1 MIVLARAVPAWSST
15 VWNGPGASS
24 ASATT
29 RPTTGWFIC
38 ATPSRG
44 RPSSARWARA
54 RAILDEF
61 DGQQL
66 DVVQRFVTAMAASLH
81 DHVDGLER
89 NDASVAEGQSGR
101 H

>member
-1 MIVLARAVPAWSST
+1 VVHLRHTEQGTAFFGPLGARPRHPRRVRRPA
-15 VWNGPGASS
+15 A
-24 ASATT
+24 
-29 RPTTGWFIC
+29 
-38 ATPSRG
+38 
-44 RPSSARWARA
+44 
-54 RAILDEF
+54 
-61 DGQQL
+61 